1 MNYGHQ
7 TLATRPS
14 HAQGAPSEVAGAN
27 LVKLLRYARRG
38 VGCPAPGLCVRGPSG
53 ARPGRVR
60 TAASAGRRAPGSE
73 PAACRGPFACKS

>member
-1 MNYGHQ
+1 MEPYGSHPTIPVHGHQ

-38 VGCPAPGLCVRGPSG
+38 VRCPALWTGPYATTFESFFALSRP
-53 ARPGRVR
+53 ARVSP
-60 TAASAGRRAPGSE
+60 
-73 PAACRGPFACKS
+73 